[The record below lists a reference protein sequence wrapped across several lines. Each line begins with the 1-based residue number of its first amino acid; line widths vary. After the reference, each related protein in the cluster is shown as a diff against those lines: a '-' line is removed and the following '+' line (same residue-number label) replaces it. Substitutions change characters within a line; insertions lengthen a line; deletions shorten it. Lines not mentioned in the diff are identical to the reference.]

1 MELAPAQLPLR
12 QFDYWVAVF
21 RRTWKGTVVSYFL
34 MPFLYLGA
42 MGIGLGGFVDANAP
56 ADRLGGLSYL
66 AFIAPGLLATMSMQ
80 TAVSESTWPVMAMIK
95 WQKVYQAM
103 LATPM
108 RVRDL
113 LLAHFGFIAFR
124 LFTTST
130 VFVAV
135 IAVFGVVETL
145 AGAVAAACVGVL
157 VGMAYTTP
165 TFAYSARLESDSGF
179 AIIYR
184 LGVIPMF
191 LFSGAFFP
199 VSQMPDALEWLAYLT
214 PVWHGVELTRMLTTD
229 QLAVLLA
236 LGHLAY
242 LGLWVGV
249 GWWLAVKSFT
259 KRLVL

>member
-1 MELAPAQLPLR
+1 MQLAPAQLALR
-12 QFDYWVAVF
+12 QYDYWAAVF

-42 MGIGLGGFVDANAP
+42 MGIGLGGFVDANAESN
-56 ADRLGGLSYL
+56 RLGGLSYL
-66 AFIAPGLLATMSMQ
+66 AFLAPGLLATMAMQ
-80 TAVSESTWPVMAMIK
+80 TAVSEATWPVMGMIK
-95 WQKVYQAM
+95 WHKVYQAM

-124 LFTTST
+124 LFATNV

-145 AGAVAAACVGVL
+145 VGAIAAAFVAVL
-157 VGMAYTTP
+157 VGMAHTTP

-214 PVWHGVELTRMLTTD
+214 PVWHGVEVTRMLTTD
-229 QLAVLLA
+229 QVSVLPA
-236 LGHLAY
+236 AAHLVY
-242 LGLWVGV
+242 LLLWVAV

-259 KRLVL
+259 NRLVV

>member
-1 MELAPAQLPLR
+1 MELALR
-12 QFDYWVAVF
+12 QYDYWATVF

-42 MGIGLGGFVDANAP
+42 MGIGLGSFIDADTEQA
-56 ADRLGGLSYL
+56 RLGGLSYL
-66 AFIAPGLLATMSMQ
+66 AFLAPGLLATMSMQ
-80 TAVSESTWPVMAMIK
+80 TAVSESTWPVMGMIK
-95 WQKVYQAM
+95 WHKVYQAM

-124 LFTTST
+124 LFATSA
-130 VFVAV
+130 VFIAV
-135 IAVFGVVETL
+135 VAVFGVVESL
-145 AGAVAAACVGVL
+145 VGAISAVIVGVL
-157 VGMAYTTP
+157 VGMAHTTP

-199 VSQMPDALEWLAYLT
+199 VSQMPDAVEWLAYLM

-229 QLAVLLA
+229 QLSWLPAV
-236 LGHLAY
+236 GHLAY
-242 LGLWVGV
+242 LGLWLAV
-249 GWWLAVKSFT
+249 GWWLALKSFT
-259 KRLVL
+259 KRLVF